1 MDVEDVPLYHRLDS
15 VECLGTHLKEMV
27 ILNYEGCEQDV
38 GFAKFF
44 VLNAVVLKK
53 IKFGVHKNN
62 NGDWV
67 AIQLDLLQVENRTSQ
82 DAQFDFKCGL
92 DNVINYP
99 RIHDLSLTDP
109 FDCLLS
115 E

>member
-92 DNVINYP
+92 DNVIYYP